1 MMSKLAFI
9 CITLCLVLCMT
20 LVSATTD
27 SEETRK
33 SAFYIVAKI
42 ETPLS
47 FKDGTMQLNHPASDS
62 KLKADNC
69 YHILPG
75 DIMII
80 YIFYFSGCIVIH
92 PGGTLHIDLSI
103 YLKYLSAQN

>member
-27 SEETRK
+27 KEEK

-47 FKDGTMQLNHPASDS
+47 FKEGTMQLNHNH
-62 KLKADNC
+62 KLKSDNC
-69 YHILPG
+69 LHIHAGGSMSIALG
-75 DIMII
+75 T
-80 YIFYFSGCIVIH
+80 FSGCIIVH
-92 PGGTLHIDLSI
+92 PGGTLYI
-103 YLKYLSAQN
+103 YGHYIL

>member
-1 MMSKLAFI
+1 MMSKLALI

-27 SEETRK
+27 KEEK

-47 FKDGTMQLNHPASDS
+47 FKEGTMQLNHNH
-62 KLKADNC
+62 KLKSDNC
-69 YHILPG
+69 LHIRSG
-75 DIMII
+75 GSMFI
-80 YIFYFSGCIVIH
+80 YLGIFSGCIVIH
-92 PGGTLHIDLSI
+92 PGGTLYILF
-103 YLKYLSAQN
+103 

>member
-33 SAFYIVAKI
+33 SAFYIAAKI

-47 FKDGTMQLNHPASDS
+47 FKEGTMQLNHNH
-62 KLKADNC
+62 KLKSDNC
-69 YHILPG
+69 WHIHAGGSMSITLG
-75 DIMII
+75 T
-80 YIFYFSGCIVIH
+80 FSGCIVIH
-92 PGGTLHIDLSI
+92 PGGTLYIFF
-103 YLKYLSAQN
+103 

>member
-1 MMSKLAFI
+1 
-9 CITLCLVLCMT
+9 MT

-33 SAFYIVAKI
+33 SAFYIAAKI

-62 KLKADNC
+62 KLNLKTEAEETIKADNC
-69 YHILPG
+69 WHIHSGGQMSIHLST
-75 DIMII
+75 
-80 YIFYFSGCIVIH
+80 FSGCIVIY
-92 PGGTLHIDLSI
+92 PGGKLYILI
-103 YLKYLSAQN
+103 P

>member
-27 SEETRK
+27 SKETRK

-69 YHILPG
+69 FHIYSGGSMSITLG
-75 DIMII
+75 T
-80 YIFYFSGCIVIH
+80 FSGCIVIH
-92 PGGTLHIDLSI
+92 PGGTLYI
-103 YLKYLSAQN
+103 NF